1 MRPWVTTLV
10 VWVVAIVAA
19 VLSGA
24 HIIDLGLGALPPE
37 HAWQA
42 YLLPLPIDGCLL
54 LASMSLADARRQ
66 DRSPGFIVWLT
77 LFTGVIGSIAAN
89 FSAAPPTLTG
99 RLLAISAPIALALS
113 IEILLSRSG
122 RAIPAVSERRRGNEI
137 PSEGKDTGHVIS
149 EPLSAVPNTAEAE
162 AIPASSVKPLEASSR
177 PKSKGSKLPADTQE
191 ANRIIAET
199 YRDQGITPNRA
210 QVRRDHRVG
219 APRAD
224 QIIRLIRD
232 MTSEH
237 EPKARELVP
246 VGA

>member
-99 RLLAISAPIALALS
+99 RLLAVSAPIALALS

-122 RAIPAVSERRRGNEI
+122 RVIPALQEGHRGDEMHPEGHHAGEGFRAVRNELELKEH
-137 PSEGKDTGHVIS
+137 PVTPVDT
-149 EPLSAVPNTAEAE
+149 PK
-162 AIPASSVKPLEASSR
+162 ASPR
-177 PKSKGSKLPADTQE
+177 PKSKGSKLPADTAE
-191 ANRIIAET
+191 ANRIMAQA

-232 MTSEH
+232 MTSEQ
-237 EPKARELVP
+237 EPKARELLP
-246 VGA
+246 VSA